1 MCFQVFVN
9 ILFDLFLVEDQI
21 ALMISAAASRARV
34 EPTSSPIDLAILAE
48 ADHRIGNSLAMIA
61 AMIRLQA
68 NDLSK
73 KRGVIT
79 VTEAKRLLSETAA
92 RIDAV
97 GRLHRRLANMSGD
110 AALDVGEYIHE
121 ITLSLVASVDPTG
134 GSTVAFDLRPSCL
147 LHPRQALSLG
157 LIVGEVVS
165 NALKYAHPT
174 GLPTALTV
182 RCERNGV
189 GLVIEI
195 TDDGVGLPEGF
206 DFMCG
211 GGLGSRLIRSLC
223 DQLHATPVYENLPL
237 GMRFTLNMPVQ
248 LD

>member
-1 MCFQVFVN
+1 
-9 ILFDLFLVEDQI
+9 
-21 ALMISAAASRARV
+21 MISASSSRARV
-34 EPTSSPIDLAILAE
+34 EPAPSANDPAIFAE
-48 ADHRIGNSLAMIA
+48 ADHRIGNSLALIA

-73 KRGVIT
+73 HRVLIP
-79 VTEAKRLLSETAA
+79 VTEARRLLNETAA
-92 RIDAV
+92 RIDSV
-97 GRLHRRLANMSGD
+97 GRLHRRLANMSVD

-121 ITLSLVASVDPTG
+121 ITVALVASVDPTG
-134 GSTVAFDLRPSCL
+134 GSTVAFDLRHSCL
-147 LHPRQALSLG
+147 LQARQVLSLG

-182 RCERNGV
+182 RCERSGF

-206 DFMCG
+206 DFRCG

-223 DQLHATPVYENLPL
+223 DQLHATPRYENLPL
-237 GMRFTLNMPVQ
+237 GMRFTLNVPIQ
-248 LD
+248 PD